1 METFMRKS
9 KLSSREKLTVVGL
22 HILRNVKLWTRFT
35 ASFYMGIL
43 QMVSE
48 AAVFLFIGRWVTND
62 SGVQYVSFV
71 ILGLAFARFLFAT
84 ISGCYSSLSIGH
96 SSAMLEPILLS
107 PSSVNLMV
115 IGDLIWTYINTS
127 LYVVCYLLLGWA
139 FGMRIEMGFQL
150 VGMALGVLVLSI
162 LSVLG
167 FGYMSA
173 AMFMLANAKGGN
185 EPINWFIS
193 TLQGLV
199 SGVYFPIS
207 VMPNWL
213 QWISLCLPQ
222 TYGIDAARRLLLVG
236 KSGDVTIPTQALL
249 PFSPLVTDIMM
260 LILFIVILLPL
271 GLWVFKLGLNKAKV
285 DGGLSRWS

>member
-1 METFMRKS
+1 
-9 KLSSREKLTVVGL
+9 
-22 HILRNVKLWTRFT
+22 
-35 ASFYMGIL
+35 
-43 QMVSE
+43 
-48 AAVFLFIGRWVTND
+48 
-62 SGVQYVSFV
+62 
-71 ILGLAFARFLFAT
+71 
-84 ISGCYSSLSIGH
+84 
-96 SSAMLEPILLS
+96 
-107 PSSVNLMV
+107 
-115 IGDLIWTYINTS
+115 
-127 LYVVCYLLLGWA
+127 
-139 FGMRIEMGFQL
+139 
-150 VGMALGVLVLSI
+150 MALGVLVLSI